1 MEQGV
6 GVTEIASKYG
16 VTRQAVYQRLK
27 EDEKRKN
34 SKNTSGYGLDLV
46 RGRGQGEHRVVDPET
61 GLVVEYRG
69 KNAEIIGRMGDEK
82 VSAFVAYNMELLS
95 FRQGVD
101 KSDVNDLYQHFAR
114 YAEYCRDHGVIP
126 GNAACYLACGVSR
139 QEISA
144 WKNGRGG
151 TPEHKKFAEDV
162 TSWLA
167 SCNEQAGSEGMINAI
182 LSIYRSKAYDSLSD
196 QPKVEVE
203 ITNPLGEKRSAEE
216 IAKRYAE
223 VLPDD

>member
-1 MEQGV
+1 M
-6 GVTEIASKYG
+6 GVTEIAKRYG

-27 EDEKRKN
+27 DDEKRKN
-34 SKNTSGYGLDLV
+34 SKNTTGYGLDLV
-46 RGRGQGEHRVVDPET
+46 KGRGQGEHRVVDPET

-82 VSAFVAYNMELLS
+82 VSAFVAYNMELLA

-114 YAEYCRDHGVIP
+114 YAEYCMEHGVIP

-139 QEISA
+139 QDISA
-144 WKNGRGG
+144 WKRGVSG

-162 TSWLA
+162 TAWLTA
-167 SCNEQAGSEGMINAI
+167 CNEQAGSEGLINAV
-182 LSIYRSKAYDSLSD
+182 LSIYRSKAYDNLSD
-196 QPKVEVE
+196 NPKVEVE
-203 ITNPLGEKRSAEE
+203 ITDALGERRSAED
-216 IAKRYAE
+216 IAKKYRDI
-223 VLPDD
+223 LPTDN